1 MILAL
6 LVVAAA
12 PLALDLSCPGQY
24 EYLEA
29 TTGYANATDANGNW
43 SSNPVIVTKPVTR
56 PGVATLKVQGPTAE
70 IAFPDGQVHDLKN
83 LSTDDLQV
91 RANYK
96 RPGFRAR
103 QVVLDRATGELSVK
117 SGSKVTFAGTCSQ

>member
-6 LVVAAA
+6 LVAAA

-43 SSNPVIVTKPVTR
+43 SSNPVILTKPVTR
-56 PGVATLKVQGPTAE
+56 PGVATLEVQGPVAQ
-70 IAFPDGQVHDLKN
+70 IAFPDGQVHDLTN
-83 LSTDDLQV
+83 LTTDDRQI
-91 RANYK
+91 RATYK

-103 QVVLDRATGELSVK
+103 QVVFDRATGELSVK
-117 SGSKVTFAGTCSQ
+117 SGSKVTFAGTCAP